1 MTTPAELA
9 TSWRA
14 LAELSL
20 DARIAEM
27 QKRQLELLG
36 HPEAQIA
43 GEMQNLV
50 EAEVASD
57 DATMAELTRSRLQ
70 SWLVMDKGDV
80 VRLSTA
86 VEAARETMA
95 GPQAMRSTMA
105 VQAAIRTLEKEDVV
119 RLIELGPLLRKSV
132 SAEMLDMFEA
142 LDARGGEA
150 VESAVTANGTRKP
163 WWKFW

>member
-1 MTTPAELA
+1 MTTPAEQA

-14 LAELSL
+14 LAELTP
-20 DARIAEM
+20 DARIVEM

-43 GEMQNLV
+43 GEVQNLV
-50 EAEVASD
+50 EAEVDSD
-57 DATMAELTRSRLQ
+57 DSTMAELTRSRLQ
-70 SWLVMDKGDV
+70 SWVVMDHDDV

-86 VEAARETMA
+86 VEAARETKA

-105 VQAAIRTLEKEDVV
+105 VQAAIRLLDKEDVV

-142 LDARGGEA
+142 LDARSEETGKPA
-150 VESAVTANGTRKP
+150 VATNDNRKP

>member
-1 MTTPAELA
+1 MTTPAEQA
-9 TSWRA
+9 TGWRA
-14 LAELSL
+14 LAELTP
-20 DARIAEM
+20 DARIVEM
-27 QKRQLELLG
+27 RKLQLELLG

-43 GEMQNLV
+43 GEVQNLV
-50 EAEVASD
+50 EAEVDSD
-57 DATMAELTRSRLQ
+57 DSTMAELTRSRLQ
-70 SWLVMDKGDV
+70 SWLVMDHDDV
-80 VRLSTA
+80 VRLSIA

-105 VQAAIRTLEKEDVV
+105 VQAAIRRLDKEDVV

-142 LDARGGEA
+142 LDARSEEA
-150 VESAVTANGTRKP
+150 GKPAVAASDSRKP

>member
-14 LAELSL
+14 LGELSP
-20 DARIAEM
+20 DARIEEM
-27 QKRQLELLG
+27 RRRQLELLG

-43 GEMQNLV
+43 AEMQNLV
-50 EAEVASD
+50 EAEIDSD
-57 DATMAELTRSRLQ
+57 DSTMAELTRSRLQ
-70 SWLVMDKGDV
+70 SWLVMDHDDV

-105 VQAAIRTLEKEDVV
+105 VQAAIRRLDKEDIVQ
-119 RLIELGPLLRKSV
+119 LIELGPLLRKSV

-142 LDARGGEA
+142 LEARGAEA
-150 VESAVTANGTRKP
+150 DEPAVTANGRRKP

>member
-1 MTTPAELA
+1 MTTPAEQA
-9 TSWRA
+9 TGWRA
-14 LAELSL
+14 LAELTP
-20 DARIAEM
+20 DARIVEM
-27 QKRQLELLG
+27 RKLQLELLG

-43 GEMQNLV
+43 GEVQNLV
-50 EAEVASD
+50 EAEVDSD
-57 DATMAELTRSRLQ
+57 DSTMAELTRSRLQ
-70 SWLVMDKGDV
+70 SWLVMDHDDV

-105 VQAAIRTLEKEDVV
+105 VQAAIRLLDKEDVV

-142 LDARGGEA
+142 LDARSEEA
-150 VESAVTANGTRKP
+150 GKPAVAASDSRKP